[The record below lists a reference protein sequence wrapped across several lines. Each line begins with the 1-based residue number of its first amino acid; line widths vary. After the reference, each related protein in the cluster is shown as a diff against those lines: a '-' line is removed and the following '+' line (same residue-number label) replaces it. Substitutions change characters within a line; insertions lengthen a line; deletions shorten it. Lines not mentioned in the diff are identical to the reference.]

1 MRYSVNWR
9 TLLQKGSP
17 FLVWTAALVLLA
29 AALRSVPLPQITA
42 VLRGLSP
49 WEMAG
54 LAAINLLVL
63 LLLNGRWWLL
73 LRAQGATVPFFVLTA
88 HRLAAFAVSYFT
100 PGPHFGGEPVQ
111 VALVVRR
118 HGVGRAEAVAAV
130 SLDKTLELLVNFG
143 FLAVG
148 LGVVA
153 QVGVWRGQVGWLP
166 MAMAAALLALPVGV
180 LALWLAGKRPFTRLS
195 YWFRPL
201 IHKFPRLYRGYQQV
215 IHNVQAVEAQ
225 AAAVCRQRPGALWAA
240 LAVSVLGWLAMIAE
254 FWLMLSFLGLPLSPA
269 AIMMVMTAARIAFLL
284 PLPGGLGTLEAS
296 QVLVFAAL
304 GLDTAAAIS
313 AVLLIRAR
321 DVGLG
326 VLGLLWG
333 LRWLGRK
340 KPRYVTESGD

>member
-1 MRYSVNWR
+1 MKWR
-9 TLLQKGSP
+9 TFLQKSSP
-17 FLVWTAALVLLA
+17 FLVWTAALLLLA
-29 AALRSVPLPQITA
+29 AALRSVPVPKITA

-49 WEMAG
+49 WEVAG
-54 LAAINLLVL
+54 LAAVNLLVL
-63 LLLNGRWWLL
+63 MLLNGRWWLL
-73 LRAQGATVPFFVLTA
+73 LHAQGATVPFFVLTA

-130 SLDKTLELLVNFG
+130 SLDKALELLVNFG

-153 QVGVWRGQVGWLP
+153 QVGIWRGQVGWLSL
-166 MAMAAALLALPVGV
+166 ALAAVLLALPVGV
-180 LALWLAGKRPFTRLS
+180 LTLWLAGKRPFTTLS
-195 YWFRPL
+195 YCFRPL
-201 IHKFPRLYRGYQQV
+201 IHKFPRLYRGYQQL
-215 IHNVQAVEAQ
+215 IHNVQAAEVQ
-225 AAAVCRQRPGALWAA
+225 VTAVCQRRPSALWGALV
-240 LAVSVLGWLAMIAE
+240 VSVLGWLAMIAE

-269 AIMMVMTAARIAFLL
+269 AIMIAMTAARVAFLL

-304 GLDTAAAIS
+304 GLDTAVAVS

-326 VLGLLWG
+326 VLGVLWG
-333 LRWLGRK
+333 LRWLER